1 MRAGSQHQEL
11 RKDIVMTE
19 IKKSLAGESAT
30 LIATAA
36 ATLNFNRRAKHVE
49 VRLEGSIF
57 SEHTETLRDFLQNL
71 CYFRGTKWT
80 LDLENLEV
88 ISLRASKV
96 LVKFAQVI
104 RRRGYEI
111 EITSIKPAMLA
122 TFLDLGM
129 QKHFVWE
136 SLKRR
141 TKPSA
146 RFSKRKLSEFASQ
159 DERLAEETV

>member
-1 MRAGSQHQEL
+1 
-11 RKDIVMTE
+11 MTE
-19 IKKSLAGESAT
+19 IKKSLAGENAT
-30 LIATAA
+30 PLATAA
-36 ATLNFNRRAKHVE
+36 ATLNFNRRVKHVE
-49 VRLEGSIF
+49 IRLEGSIF
-57 SEHTETLRDFLQNL
+57 IEHTETLRDFLQNL

-96 LVKFAQVI
+96 LVKFAKVI

-111 EITSIKPAMLA
+111 EISSIKPAMLA

-129 QKHFVWE
+129 QKHFAWE
-136 SLKRR
+136 SIKRQ

-146 RFSKRKLSEFASQ
+146 RFSKRNLSEFANEDQ
-159 DERLAEETV
+159 MFVEEML

>member
-1 MRAGSQHQEL
+1 
-11 RKDIVMTE
+11 MTE
-19 IKKSLAGESAT
+19 IKKSLAAENTPLRAT
-30 LIATAA
+30 VA
-36 ATLNFNRRAKHVE
+36 ATLNFNRQVKHVE
-49 VRLEGSIF
+49 VRLEGSFF
-57 SEHTETLRDFLQNL
+57 SEHTEALRDFLQNL

-122 TFLDLGM
+122 TFMDLGM
-129 QKHFVWE
+129 QKHFGWKF
-136 SLKRR
+136 LKRQ
-141 TKPSA
+141 TKPPA
-146 RFSKRKLSEFASQ
+146 HFPKRKLSKFTS
-159 DERLAEETV
+159 AEEMFAEEML

>member
-1 MRAGSQHQEL
+1 MQAGLQHQEL

-19 IKKSLAGESAT
+19 IKKSLAGENAT
-30 LIATAA
+30 SLATAA
-36 ATLNFNRRAKHVE
+36 ATLNFSRRAKHVE

-57 SEHTETLRDFLQNL
+57 SEHSETLRDFLQNL

-80 LDLENLEV
+80 LDLENLQV

-96 LVKFAQVI
+96 LVKFAKVI

-111 EITSIKPAMLA
+111 EITNIKPAMLA
-122 TFLDLGM
+122 TFWDLGM
-129 QKHFVWE
+129 QKHFVLE

-159 DERLAEETV
+159 DEVFAEEML